1 MARTHPFAE
10 TGARP
15 KPHATEGVT
24 TASMPHATQAVEE
37 EMLIAAALFAL
48 GRRTSVP
55 TRPVISL
62 LSARDAGE

>member
-24 TASMPHATQAVEE
+24 TASMPPATQAVED
-37 EMLIAAALFAL
+37 EMLAATVPFAD
-48 GRRTSVP
+48 RQPDVRAK
-55 TRPVISL
+55 PV
-62 LSARDAGE
+62 R